1 MEIYTLINDI
11 SSILLQ
17 IIKKGLLM
25 LDFKNIKIKAVI
37 FGFLSYF
44 GVSIVIGGVLGFIT
58 SMSIMK
64 SGGFDPQDPESMKA
78 MQAAMFEDSTFL
90 IGTLLITLVGAL
102 LAGYVAAKTAKIA
115 EVTNA
120 LIVGITLILIGLIFT
135 LVSSTP
141 MPLWITATSWI
152 LMLGGLYG
160 GAVLG
165 TSEPAQ
171 PAA

>member
-1 MEIYTLINDI
+1 MF
-11 SSILLQ
+11 
-17 IIKKGLLM
+17 
-25 LDFKNIKIKAVI
+25 DFKNIKIKAVI
-37 FGFLSYF
+37 FGFLSYL
-44 GVSIVIGGVLGFIT
+44 GVTIVVGAVLGIIT

-102 LAGYVAAKTAKIA
+102 LAGYIAAKTAKVA
-115 EVTNA
+115 EITNA
-120 LIVGITLILIGLIFT
+120 LVLGLILILMGLIFT
-135 LVSSTP
+135 LLSDTP
-141 MPLWITATSWI
+141 YPVWLTVTTWV
-152 LMLGGLYG
+152 LLLGGLYG

-165 TSEPAQ
+165 TVEPEQ